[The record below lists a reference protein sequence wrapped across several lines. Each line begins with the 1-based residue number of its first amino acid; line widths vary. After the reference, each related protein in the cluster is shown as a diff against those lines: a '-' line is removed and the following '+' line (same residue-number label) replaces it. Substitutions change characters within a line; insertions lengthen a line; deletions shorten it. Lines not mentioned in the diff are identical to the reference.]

1 VAAGPPPALVRS
13 AFRLGMVCAGALA
26 VSPVTAHPALDPLPA
41 AVYERAERLLP
52 PNVEGLVLNDAVVPH
67 WTGNADEFWYEREL
81 RDGREFVLVDA
92 ATGHRRPAF
101 DHARVAAALTSATGK
116 ALGPRTLPFREF
128 AYTDGGARLRV
139 TLDGVEHS
147 IPLDGGDVSSRAAPQ
162 PEVGL
167 SVSPDGRHAVATRA
181 GNLWLRDLT
190 TGAERALTQDGEP
203 DAGYGI
209 WPDGYFTNYVPRMK
223 EGTARAPVGL
233 RWSPDSRRLFVPR
246 FDQRHVLP
254 YPMIDSAPA
263 DGSLRPK
270 SFQPRIA
277 LVGERP
283 ATVEWFV
290 IDVQTGAQRRVD
302 LPVERLLAMQ
312 ADILPITAIFWRA
325 DGAHLHAVAH
335 GSNMESAYLFDIDVI
350 TGKVRTVI
358 DDRVLP
364 RTDLN
369 TTSYN
374 LPTVW
379 VSPDGRDAIWFSQ
392 RDGWGHLYLY
402 DVRGGKLRN
411 RITRGHWLVR
421 EIIRVDHQARV
432 VYFTACGREPGNPY
446 HRYLYR
452 VNFDGSGLR
461 LLTPEPAD
469 HMIMPPER
477 LYYAPDG
484 IALHDAISP
493 SGRHVVYN
501 YSAVGQPP
509 KSVIRSTREGRQVA
523 MLEEAD
529 ASALF
534 AAGWRVPEEF
544 TTTAADGRTK
554 IHGVMYK
561 PSDFDPVEKY
571 PVLDA
576 QYASPLISVAPRN
589 FYQSLAQEPGLDQA
603 SYAELGFI
611 VVTVDGRGTTNRSR
625 EFSQSQYGR
634 LNTNG
639 LEDHVAAIRELAAQ
653 RPYMDLDRVGVFG
666 VSYGGYMTLRAML
679 EFPDFYKAGV
689 CTAGIAA
696 MPGMFADYHWSAF
709 QGRPRYADGSELRP
723 DVASVPA
730 NWTGLDARPQVERLK
745 GKLSIQLSE
754 LDENALPGQM
764 MTFIDALMKAG
775 KPFEMLQVPGRDHFL
790 LSDPYVLQ
798 RNWDFMVRH
807 LQGREPPADFRL
819 RTGGR

>member
-1 VAAGPPPALVRS
+1 
-13 AFRLGMVCAGALA
+13 MLA
-26 VSPVTAHPALDPLPA
+26 VATAVADTVPTLDPLPA
-41 AVYERAERLLP
+41 SVYERAERLLP
-52 PNVEGLVLNDAVVPH
+52 PKVEGLVLNDAVVPH
-67 WTGNADEFWYEREL
+67 WTGNGDEFWYEREL
-81 RDGREFVLVDA
+81 PDGREFVLVDA
-92 ATGHRRPAF
+92 ATGKRRPALA
-101 DHARVAAALTSATGK
+101 HER
-116 ALGPRTLPFREF
+116 
-128 AYTDGGARLRV
+128 GA
-139 TLDGVEHS
+139 
-147 IPLDGGDVSSRAAPQ
+147 VSSQPLPQ
-162 PEVGL
+162 SEAGL
-167 SVSPDGRHAVATRA
+167 SISPDGRSAVATRA
-181 GNLWLRDLT
+181 GNLWVRDLA
-190 TGAERALTQDGEP
+190 TGAERALTRDGEP

-209 WPDGYFTNYVPRMK
+209 WPDGYLTNYVPRTK
-223 EGTARAPVGL
+223 EGAARPPVGL
-233 RWSPDSRRLFVPR
+233 RWSPDSRTVFVPR
-246 FDQRHVLP
+246 LDQRHVLP

-290 IDVQTGAQRRVD
+290 IDVRTGEQRRVD

-312 ADILPITAIFWRA
+312 ADILPITAAFWRA
-325 DGAHLHAVAH
+325 DGAHLYAVAH
-335 GSNMESAYLFDIDVI
+335 GDNMESAFLFDVDIA
-350 TGKVRTVI
+350 TGEARTVI

-402 DVRGGKLRN
+402 DVRSGKLRN
-411 RITRGHWLVR
+411 RITRGDWLVR
-421 EIIRVDHQARV
+421 EIIRVDHDARV

-452 VNFDGSGLR
+452 VSFDGSGLR

-477 LYYAPDG
+477 LYYSPDG

-493 SGRHVVYN
+493 SGRYVVYN
-501 YSAVGQPP
+501 YSTVGQPP
-509 KSVIRSTREGRQVA
+509 KSAIRSTRDGTLVA

-534 AAGWRVPEEF
+534 AAGWRAPEEF
-544 TTTAADGRTK
+544 TATAADGRTK

-561 PSDFDPVEKY
+561 PSDFDPARKY

-603 SYAELGFI
+603 AYAELGFI
-611 VVTVDGRGTTNRSR
+611 VVTVDGRGTTNRSK
-625 EFSQSQYGR
+625 EFSQSRYGH

-639 LEDHVAAIRELAAQ
+639 LEDHVAAIRELASQ

-679 EFPDFYKAGV
+679 EFPDFYKAGI

-723 DVASVPA
+723 DAASVPV
-730 NWTGLDARPQVERLK
+730 NWAGLDARPQVERLK

-764 MTFIDALMKAG
+764 MAFIDALMKAG

-790 LSDPYVLQ
+790 LTDPYVLQ

-807 LQGREPPADFRL
+807 LLGREPPADFRL
-819 RTGGR
+819 RTPGR